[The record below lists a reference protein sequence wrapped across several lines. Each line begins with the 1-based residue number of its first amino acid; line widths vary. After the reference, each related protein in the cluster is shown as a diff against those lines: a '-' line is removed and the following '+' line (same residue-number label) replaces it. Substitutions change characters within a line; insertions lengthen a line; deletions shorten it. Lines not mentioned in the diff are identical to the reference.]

1 MAATLVRGRY
11 VLVRAELD
19 GSSLV
24 LSDGAVAH
32 EGGVVTDVGGFE
44 DLRRRHPEAEVIG
57 NGRQFLIPGLV
68 NAHHHGRGVTGF
80 QMGQADGPLE
90 PWIHRGW
97 GRQPLDLRLMT
108 LYTVMQMVRSGTTTV
123 MHNQSSGP
131 ADRTVPEA
139 EETLDAFQ
147 EAGMRVAF
155 SVAYRSQCM
164 VVYGDDD
171 EFLAGLPRDLAE
183 GVRGIIRATDRTL
196 DDYLALSRDFARR
209 HAGSESVRVLLSPQN
224 YQWADEE
231 SLGRIGDAARADG
244 LGVHTHLVETAYQRR
259 YAERL
264 HGGQTPAQR
273 LREIGFLGRGV
284 SVAHGVWLTKD
295 DIRIL
300 AETGTGVSHN
310 PSSNLRLHSGIAP
323 VLEML
328 GQGVTVGQGTDS
340 NALNDDD
347 DMLQEMGLTLRLH
360 RPPGMENAPITPH
373 QALHMATLGG
383 ADLTMYGGEV
393 GSLEVGRRADMALIR
408 LGPRL
413 LAGAGRRRG
422 RARRVGGP
430 RAVPR
435 RGHRDH
441 RGRAGAARRVLH
453 AAGRRRRPRGDQ
465 GGAARSAPAGRRRA
479 AAVVP
484 GDRAVHQAVLRGLGR
499 ADRPLPPV
507 QQRRLARRA
516 GPPEFRQGDPER
528 G

>member
-19 GSSLV
+19 GSSQV

-32 EGGVVTDVGGFE
+32 EGGAVTDVGGFDE
-44 DLRRRHPEAEVIG
+44 LRRKHPEAEVVG

-123 MHNQSSGP
+123 MHNQSSGA

-139 EETLDAFQ
+139 ADTLNAFL

-155 SVAYRSQCM
+155 SVAFRSQCM
-164 VVYGDDD
+164 VVYGNDD
-171 EFLAGLPRDLAE
+171 EFLAGLPPALAE
-183 GVRGIIRATDRTL
+183 GVRGIIRATDRPL
-196 DDYLALSRDFARR
+196 DEYLELSRDLARR
-209 HAGSESVRVLLSPQN
+209 HAGSDSVRILLSPQN

-231 SLGRIGDAARADG
+231 ALGRIGDAARAAG
-244 LGVHTHLVETAYQRR
+244 LGIHTHLVETAYQRR

-264 HGGQTPAQR
+264 HGGQTPARR
-273 LREIGFLGRGV
+273 LQEIGFLGRGV

-360 RPPGMENAPITPH
+360 RPPGMENPPITPH
-373 QALHMATLGG
+373 QVLHMATLGG
-383 ADLTMYGGEV
+383 AELTTFGDEV
-393 GSLEVGRRADMALIR
+393 GSLEVGRRADMALINWDR
-408 LGPRL
+408 VASPVLDTDVDVLDALVARARSRDVDTVIIGGEPVLQDRSFTQLDEEGIRNEIGEALRGPL
-413 LAGAGRRRG
+413 PADVAERRRLSIEIEPYI
-422 RARRVGGP
+422 RRFY
-430 RAVPR
+430 ADWDVPTDSY
-435 RGHRDH
+435 HPYNSV
-441 RGRAGAARRVLH
+441 A
-453 AAGRRRRPRGDQ
+453 
-465 GGAARSAPAGRRRA
+465 
-479 AAVVP
+479 
-484 GDRAVHQAVLRGLGR
+484 
-499 ADRPLPPV
+499 
-507 QQRRLARRA
+507 
-516 GPPEFRQGDPER
+516 
-528 G
+528 

>member
-393 GSLEVGRRADMALIR
+393 GSLEVGRRADMALIDWDR
-408 LGPRL
+408 VSSPVLDADVDVL
-413 LAGAGRRRG
+413 DALVA
-422 RARRVGGP
+422 RARSRDVDTVIIGGEP
-430 RAVPR
+430 
-435 RGHRDH
+435 
-441 RGRAGAARRVLH
+441 
-453 AAGRRRRPRGDQ
+453 
-465 GGAARSAPAGRRRA
+465 
-479 AAVVP
+479 
-484 GDRAVHQAVLRGLGR
+484 VLRDGSFTQLDEDAVREEIREALRG
-499 ADRPLPPV
+499 PLPPDV
-507 QQRRLARRA
+507 AERRQLSLEIEPYIRRFYA
-516 GPPEFRQGDPER
+516 DWDVPTGPYHPYNSVG
-528 G
+528 